1 MSKFMTVFTSY
12 LDLMV
17 LCVRYFYSGDV
28 AGNCV
33 FPSFIHL
40 STYRS
45 ETLRAWNWNLGK
57 DIKLK
62 TLNFEMARL
71 I

>member
-28 AGNCV
+28 AENCV

-45 ETLRAWNWNLGK
+45 ESMELEFWEGYKIENSQ
-57 DIKLK
+57 I
-62 TLNFEMARL
+62 
-71 I
+71 